1 MIDHVDK
8 RLVFKPLNNRPY
20 LHGETEPCING
31 RILGI
36 GSYFKEPNDALAN
49 QLLSE
54 RSKMAAGTATRPK
67 ACALRSIPPSACS
80 KDCSN
85 TNEQG
90 ANRRPSLRPARGPKL
105 SARAQHVPLASTSE
119 CLIVEKRGRPADC
132 TSIASCGLAG

>member
-49 QLLSE
+49 QLLGE

-90 ANRRPSLRPARGPKL
+90 ANRRPSLRPARGPKTICSSAAC
-105 SARAQHVPLASTSE
+105 SARF
-119 CLIVEKRGRPADC
+119 
-132 TSIASCGLAG
+132 